1 MSTDVDLARA
11 TDTNGPPPSA
21 PTRRRS
27 RERRDF
33 RPLLSLGSL
42 LVAVL
47 LWYLLTDVTGAIDPL
62 YFPSVQETW
71 DAANTLG
78 SNLWDNIRAT
88 AVRVV
93 ISWAIGC
100 TLGVVVGLAMVRS
113 RILFYV
119 VNPLIE
125 ALRPVPPIALIP
137 FTLLWFG
144 LTEQGRIV
152 LAALSCFMIMVV
164 STVGAARNVPPVYL
178 RAAASLGA
186 SSNQVYFSVVLRAI
200 VPTLVSAVR
209 VSAALA
215 WAVVVAAEYLGAQD
229 GIGFLI
235 LQASKTV
242 NTPVVLLG
250 TIVVGLAAFIFEQ
263 LIRLATDYLTR
274 WVERS
279 SH

>member
-1 MSTDVDLARA
+1 MSTDVDLART
-11 TDTNGPPPSA
+11 TDTSGPPPSA
-21 PTRRRS
+21 PARRRA
-27 RERRDF
+27 RERRDL
-33 RPLLSLGSL
+33 RPLLSVGSL
-42 LVAVL
+42 VVVVL
-47 LWYLLTDVTGAIDPL
+47 LWFLLTDVTKAIDPL
-62 YFPSVQETW
+62 YFPSVHETW
-71 DAANTLG
+71 TAARTLG
-78 SNLWDNIRAT
+78 SNLFTNIGAT
-88 AVRVV
+88 ALRVV
-93 ISWAIGC
+93 VSWVIGC

-113 RILFYV
+113 RALFYV

-215 WAVVVAAEYLGAQD
+215 WAVVVAAEYLGAQN

-250 TIVVGLAAFIFEQ
+250 TIVVGLAAFVFEQ

-279 SH
+279 GH